1 MIKNQSKINKTNKIL
16 VTELKAKE
24 KSFKRNAYLTFY
36 IPPEVPA
43 PRQKNNK
50 VTNSLAD

>member
-16 VTELKAKE
+16 VTKLKAKE
-24 KSFKRNAYLTFY
+24 KSFQRNAYLIFY

-43 PRQKNNK
+43 PCQKNNK